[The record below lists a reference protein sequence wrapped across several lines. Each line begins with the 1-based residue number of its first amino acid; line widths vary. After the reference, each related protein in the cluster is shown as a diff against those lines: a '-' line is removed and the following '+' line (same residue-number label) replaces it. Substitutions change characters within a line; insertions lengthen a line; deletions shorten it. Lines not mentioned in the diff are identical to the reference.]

1 LTLEETEFQRL
12 VELLVELVGRY
23 RGNPVALEAVLSE
36 FKDTYRKV
44 SIYPGIIS
52 ALLPKVIRSVEMK
65 ELAEGEE
72 VILTLKD
79 GRTISGKVA
88 EITPTEVKLAE
99 SHQLTLTP
107 LSEKVS
113 VEKDAVE
120 DAKRISR
127 ELLAKEWPSLNFE
140 EE

>member
-1 LTLEETEFQRL
+1 LTLEETEFQTL
-12 VELLVELVGRY
+12 AELLIELVGRY
-23 RGNPVALEAVLSE
+23 RGNPVALEAILSE
-36 FKDTYRKV
+36 FKDIYRKV
-44 SIYPGIIS
+44 PIYPGIIS
-52 ALLPKVIRSVEMK
+52 MLLPKVIRPAETK

-99 SHQLTLTP
+99 SHQLTLVP

-113 VEKDAVE
+113 VEKDSIE
-120 DAKRISR
+120 DAKRIFR